1 MRLIMS
7 GLEFTSKFESFWL
20 RLDSKDI
27 LPFDGRG
34 LKLYKEIGALDSSL

>member
-7 GLEFTSKFESFWL
+7 GFEFPSKFDSFWL

-27 LPFDGRG
+27 LPFDVRG
-34 LKLYKEIGALDSSL
+34 LKLYKKIA